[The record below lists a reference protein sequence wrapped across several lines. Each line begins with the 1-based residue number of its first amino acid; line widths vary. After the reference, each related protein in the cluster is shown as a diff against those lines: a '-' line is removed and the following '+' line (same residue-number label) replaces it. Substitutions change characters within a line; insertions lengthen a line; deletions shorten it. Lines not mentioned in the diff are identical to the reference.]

1 MKISANH
8 LQSHSDAVLENSLGH
23 RLAKQNTIASNLV
36 NANTPGF
43 RALGYSFENQLQAAV
58 GNDGG
63 MPMKSSNSKHMKAG
77 GLAAEDVKPDVF
89 VKPTESIGNDG
100 NTVDVDAEMAE
111 LAETQIMYKAT
122 VELLNRR
129 FAMMKYGINGGR

>member
-1 MKISANH
+1 MKLSPTH
-8 LQSHSDAVLENSLGH
+8 LQSQSDAVLEQSLGH

-36 NANTPGF
+36 NAHTPGF
-43 RALGYSFENQLQAAV
+43 RALGYSFETQLQAAV

-63 MPMKSSNSKHMKAG
+63 LPMATSNSKHLKAG
-77 GLAAEDVKPDVF
+77 GLAADDVKPDVF

-100 NTVDVDAEMAE
+100 NTVDVDGEMAD